1 MPVQIGAVAH
11 NFSDPSVSTAL
22 ITENFTEPI
31 LTEKHSSLELPIP
44 LSYCREI
51 SCRFA
56 SRRVSLAPVG

>member
-44 LSYCREI
+44 LPYCRE
-51 SCRFA
+51 R
-56 SRRVSLAPVG
+56 LAHL

>member
-44 LSYCREI
+44 FSYCREI

-56 SRRVSLAPVG
+56 SRRVSLAPAG